1 MCHFTPP
8 VGCQEVAHE
17 AGVSNCHVIIL
28 LTSLQKGMWA
38 MIGTSIALVIW
49 TSGLL
54 YMANNAE
61 KKRVTEAQV
70 GVGDEQKNFE
80 VDATG
85 DAKV

>member
-1 MCHFTPP
+1 
-8 VGCQEVAHE
+8 VKA
-17 AGVSNCHVIIL
+17 L
-28 LTSLQKGMWA
+28 LTSFQKGMWA

-61 KKRVTEAQV
+61 KKRATEAQV